1 MMADP
6 GSTPSGAVCAGRGRR
21 VGWGLGA
28 LVVALSIAA
37 FLPALGHD
45 FVNWDDDQN
54 FLKNPGYRGLGP
66 RQLGW
71 MLTAFHI
78 GHYTPLTW
86 LTLGLDYSLW
96 GMDARG
102 YHSTN
107 VFLHAATAL
116 VFYFLGFRLLR
127 LAAQDRVDETSLRIG
142 AATAAL
148 VFAVH
153 PLRVESVAWV
163 TERRDVLSGLF
174 FVSAILA
181 YLKAVG
187 GGGQVRRGWY
197 CGTVGLFGA
206 ALLSKASTVPLPAV
220 LLLLDV
226 YPLRRLGGASGWLVR
241 RVLVEKLPFLLLAI
255 PAVVVALLALLPLG
269 NTPTLEQLPLAFRA
283 MVAVYGLAF
292 YLIKT
297 VLPLD
302 LSPLYQLP
310 ITVTWLHFAIVIAGS
325 VTAVTVRRACPAFTA
340 AWCSYVLILLPVL
353 RIVQGGPQ
361 IVADRYSY
369 LSCLG
374 WALLAG
380 GAAARKWAGAGVV
393 RAVAAAWILA
403 LAAMTWQQTEIWRS
417 SATLWSHA
425 VSVNPESRAAHAN
438 LARAYA
444 AEGRTAPAVAHYEE
458 TLRLSLNKAPYHAVI
473 GELYEKSGQKREALG
488 RFAEALR
495 LMPGL
500 PEACRGV
507 KRLADRGGARPKVLA
522 SCPPEPLGPA
532 PPGLSE

>member
-1 MMADP
+1 MMTDA
-6 GSTPSGAVCAGRGRR
+6 GSTAPRAVAARRGRP
-21 VGWGLGA
+21 VGRILGA
-28 LVVALSIAA
+28 SVVALSIAA

-45 FVNWDDDQN
+45 FVNWDDEQN
-54 FLKNPGYRGLGP
+54 FLKNSGYRGVGP

-71 MLTAFHI
+71 MLSAYHL

-102 YHSTN
+102 YHLTN
-107 VFLHAATAL
+107 VLLHAAAAL
-116 VFYFLGFRLLR
+116 AFYFLSLRLLR
-127 LAAQDRVDETSLRIG
+127 LAFSDGSHESAGASETSLRIG

-148 VFAVH
+148 LFAVH

-174 FVSAILA
+174 FVWAILA

-187 GGGQVRRGWY
+187 EGGRLRRGWY
-197 CGTVGLFGA
+197 CGAVGLFAA
-206 ALLSKASTVPLPAV
+206 ALLSKASTVPLPLA

-226 YPLRRLGGASGWLVR
+226 YPLRRLGAARGWLVR
-241 RVLVEKLPFLLLAI
+241 HVWVEKLPFLLLAI
-255 PAVVVALLALLPLG
+255 PAVVVAFLALLPLG
-269 NTPTLEQLPLAFRA
+269 NTPTLEQLPLAFRV

-292 YLIKT
+292 YVIKT

-310 ITVTWLHFAIVIAGS
+310 ITVTWLHFALVIAGS
-325 VTAVTVRRACPAFTA
+325 VAAVTVRRRCPAFTA

-393 RAVAAAWILA
+393 RAVAAAWILT
-403 LAAMTWQQTEIWRS
+403 LAALTWQQTEIWRNS
-417 SATLWSHA
+417 VTLWSHA
-425 VSVNPESRAAHAN
+425 VSVNAESRAAHAN

-458 TLRLSLNKAPYHAVI
+458 TLRLSLNKAPYHAII
-473 GELYEKSGQKREALG
+473 GEIYEKSGQKREALG

-507 KRLADRGGARPKVLA
+507 KRLADGGGAPPEMLT
-522 SCPPEPLGPA
+522 SCPP
-532 PPGLSE
+532 